1 MFSNSFFV
9 PATSYNKNAKSLLD
23 LFNDMTAPIID
34 DYGTHFRNAPAINLA
49 EDEGNYYIEIAV
61 AGMTKE
67 DFNITL
73 GSANN
78 IIIETKSETAKPVEA
93 EKAEDSKEQTVEAK
107 VDAPQKHYHQLG
119 FKKANF
125 KVQYELP
132 DDTNK
137 DIINATVENGVLTV
151 TLPKK
156 VKEEDHNIN
165 RAITIG

>member
-9 PATSYNKNAKSLLD
+9 PATTYNKNAKSLLD
-23 LFNDMTAPIID
+23 LFNDVTAPIID
-34 DYGTHFRNAPAINLA
+34 DYGTHFRHTPAINLA
-49 EDEGNYYIEIAV
+49 EDKGNYYIEIAV

-78 IIIETKSETAKPVEA
+78 IIIETKADKAET
-93 EKAEDSKEQTVEAK
+93 EKAENSKDEVVEAK
-107 VDAPQKHYHQLG
+107 IETPKKHYHQLG
-119 FKKANF
+119 FKKMNF

-132 DDTNK
+132 EDTDK
-137 DIINATVENGVLTV
+137 DVINATVENGVLTI

-165 RAITIG
+165 RAITIC